1 MPVGRLDNFQYNEGT
16 KLRGPGNKMPKIL
29 AVDDEL
35 NILELV
41 SLYLGREG
49 YQVETVSSGNE
60 ALARLAVF
68 SPDLVI
74 LDLMLPDI
82 DGFEVCRR
90 IRTKSNIPILM
101 LTARKED
108 MDKIVGLEIGADDY
122 LTKPFN
128 PRELIARIRAILRRN
143 QSGQKTADIVEL
155 GNLRIDLAGH
165 VAYVNNKPLK
175 LRTKEFALLAA
186 LAQNTGTVLSREK
199 LLEIVWG
206 FDYYGE
212 TRTVD
217 VHVNHLREQLENSG
231 TSIETLRGVGY
242 KMMGDKGR

>member
-1 MPVGRLDNFQYNEGT
+1 MPR
-16 KLRGPGNKMPKIL
+16 IL

-41 SLYLGREG
+41 KLYLGREG
-49 YQVETVSSGNE
+49 YQVETAGSGTE
-60 ALARLAVF
+60 ALARLAAF
-68 SPDLVI
+68 NPDLVV

-122 LTKPFN
+122 MTKPFN
-128 PRELIARIRAILRRN
+128 PRELIARIRAILRRF
-143 QSGQKTADIVEL
+143 QGGQKTAEVLEL
-155 GNLRIDLAGH
+155 GKLRIDLAGH
-165 VAYVNNKPLK
+165 VAYIDNQPLK
-175 LRTKEFALLAA
+175 LRTKEFALLAV
-186 LAQNTGTVLSREK
+186 LAQNTGAVLSREK

-231 TSIETLRGVGY
+231 TGIETLRGVGY
-242 KMMGDKGR
+242 KLTLTEGQ